1 MRGYRLVGS
10 MAALVE
16 GGLAAAPGGPG
27 SKKRRRAEEPYYVAR
42 SERVAVR
49 RPYPSHVDICC
60 RKNTVRY
67 DPEADLYDLRDA
79 LKAGYG
85 NDRAVNVTAQKMGK
99 DFGLED
105 SQFERL
111 KWSDGG
117 NTGFGRIAAKAAVCA
132 TVLRD
137 SIPHHKRQPPL
148 SVTQAQIWFEEQAGA
163 RTQPSI
169 LDATVSAH
177 GLANQRS

>member
-1 MRGYRLVGS
+1 
-10 MAALVE
+10 MADPVE
-16 GGLAAAPGGPG
+16 GDPTPAADGPR

-42 SERVAVR
+42 SEQVAVR
-49 RPYPSHVDICC
+49 RPYPSHVDVCC
-60 RKNTVRY
+60 HQNTVRY
-67 DPEADLYDLRDA
+67 DPETGVYDLRDA

-85 NDRAVNVTAQKMGK
+85 NERAVNVTAQKMGK
-99 DFGLED
+99 NFGLDD
-105 SQFERL
+105 SQFERV
-111 KWSDGG
+111 KWSDGN
-117 NTGFGRIAAKAAVCA
+117 NTGFGRVAAKAAVCA

-137 SIPHHKRQPPL
+137 SIPHHKRTPPL

-163 RTQPSI
+163 RTQPTI

>member
-1 MRGYRLVGS
+1 MATEGS
-10 MAALVE
+10 P
-16 GGLAAAPGGPG
+16 APAPAEAR
-27 SKKRRRAEEPYYVAR
+27 SKKRHRAGEPYYVAR

-49 RPYPSHVDICC
+49 RPYPSHVDVCC
-60 RKNTVRY
+60 QNHTVRY
-67 DPEADLYDLRDA
+67 DPEADIYDLRDA

-85 NDRAVNVTAQKMGK
+85 NERAVNVTANKMGK
-99 DFGLED
+99 NFGLKE

-117 NTGFGRIAAKAAVCA
+117 NTGFGRVAAKAAVCA
-132 TVLRD
+132 TILRD
-137 SIPHHKRQPPL
+137 SIPHHKRAPPL